1 MLMKEFA
8 ANLRYEILNEDVLR
22 VLSRSFL
29 DTIGI
34 AAIGSQSEMAQIGT
48 KTARIMFGST
58 PTSSARCLFDGN
70 MASAAGAAMAGA
82 MTIDSVDGHD
92 GSSPL

>member
-8 ANLRYEILNEDVLR
+8 ANLRYDTLSEEVLQVLR
-22 VLSRSFL
+22 RSLL

-48 KTARIMFGST
+48 QTAIIMFGST

-70 MASAAGAAMAGA
+70 LASAAGAAMAGA
-82 MTIDSVDGHD
+82 ITIDSEDGHD
-92 GSSPL
+92 GSSSC